1 MVQTPTTISLAEAAE
16 RLGVHYMTAYRYVR
30 TGRLEAVKDGA
41 EWQVEVR
48 EVERVRTQGA
58 AHRAPTRT
66 RNTRANEYPR
76 RLVDRLIS
84 GDGAGSWTV
93 IESALAAGME
103 PDEVYL
109 DLLRPALHTIGERWA
124 DGSVTVA
131 QEHQASAIVL
141 RLVGRLGPR
150 FVRRGRKRGTLLL
163 GAPPAEG
170 HGLPSALLTDLLRG
184 RGFEVIDLGAD
195 VPSASWVSAVEALP
209 HVAAIG
215 LCATTAANDRNVRD
229 TIGKIHGVTSA
240 PIVLGGKAI
249 ASEAEARALGADHFS
264 ESFVDAVARLD
275 EAAAPHRAP

>member
-1 MVQTPTTISLAEAAE
+1 MVSTPTTISLAEAAE

-30 TGRLEAVKDGA
+30 TGRLQAVKDGA
-41 EWQVEVR
+41 EWQVEEQ

-76 RLVDRLIS
+76 RLVDRLIT
-84 GDGAGSWTV
+84 GDETGSWTV

-124 DGSVTVA
+124 TGTVTVA

-150 FVRRGRKRGTLLL
+150 FVRRGRKRGTVLL
-163 GAPPAEG
+163 GAPPG
-170 HGLPSALLTDLLRG
+170 DNHGLPSALLTDLLRG

-195 VPSASWVSAVEALP
+195 VPSESWQSAVADLARISAL
-209 HVAAIG
+209 G
-215 LCATTAANDRNVRD
+215 LCATTSGNEHNIRD
-229 TIGKIHGVTSA
+229 TIRQIHAVTTA
-240 PIVLGGKAI
+240 PVVLGGKAI
-249 ASEAEARALGADHFS
+249 ATAADAADLGADAFS
-264 ESFVDAVARLD
+264 DSFAQAVDCL
-275 EAAAPHRAP
+275 EAAATAHRSA